1 MRVAVIGAGVVGVST
16 AYELAADGHQVTV
29 FERRSAAAEESSFAN
44 AGLLTPGTVTPWMAP
59 GMLGTV
65 VNGLFSRNAPVQLGW
80 SLTGSELAWLW
91 KWRRAS
97 QPAAYQMQHSRLQR
111 LAGYSL
117 QHRQLLTRSLQLDYD
132 RSEGTLLLL
141 RTDHV
146 LAQAQPGLQML
157 RDAGVAWQQI
167 DAHAARQ
174 QEPALNADTP
184 LAAAIYLPG
193 DALGNCRQFTMQ
205 LKAAAQQL
213 GVQFEFNRTVAHIEP
228 APAATISIANEASPR
243 RFDAVVVCAGLA
255 SSALLKPLG
264 VQIPLAAVYGYSLSA
279 NIREPLNA
287 PVSAVVDAQ
296 HQISIA
302 RMGQRVRVA
311 GGIDIGSRATTQDSH
326 NPAAIA
332 RLYKVLYDWFP
343 GAAQLASNVQIWKG
357 ARPMLPDGPP
367 LIGPSGLPGV
377 WLNVGH
383 GAYGWA
389 LASGSA
395 RATADLVA
403 GRAPEMDMEGLG
415 LERLRH

>member
-1 MRVAVIGAGVVGVST
+1 MKVAVIGAGVVGTST
-16 AYELAADGHQVTV
+16 AFELAADGHQVTV
-29 FERRSAAAEESSFAN
+29 FERRSAAAEEASFAN
-44 AGLLTPGTVTPWMAP
+44 AGLLAPGTITPWMAP
-59 GMLGTV
+59 RMLGAFAK
-65 VNGLFSRNAPVQLGW
+65 GLLSRNAPLQLSWG
-80 SLTGSELAWLW
+80 LTGSELAWLW

-97 QPAAYQMQHSRLQR
+97 QPTTYLAQHTLLQR
-111 LAGYSL
+111 LAGYSTERL
-117 QHRQLLTRSLQLDYD
+117 QTLTQQLHLDYD
-132 RSEGTLLLL
+132 RSEGSLLLL
-141 RTDHV
+141 RTDNA
-146 LAQAQPGLQML
+146 LAQAQPGLQLL

-167 DAHAARQ
+167 DAAAARKR
-174 QEPALNADTP
+174 EPALHTDTP

-193 DALGNCRQFTMQ
+193 DAVGNCRQFTMQ
-205 LKAAAQQL
+205 LKAAAQHL

-228 APAATISIANEASPR
+228 APAAAVSIANETMPR

-264 VQIPLAAVYGYSLSA
+264 VHIPLAAVYGYSLSA
-279 NIREPLNA
+279 HIREPLNA
-287 PVSAVVDAQ
+287 PVSAVVDEQ
-296 HQISIA
+296 YQISVA

-311 GGIDIGSRATTQDSH
+311 GGIDIGSRADAHS
-326 NPAAIA
+326 PASIA

-357 ARPMLPDGPP
+357 ARPMLPDGAP

-377 WLNVGH
+377 WLNLGH

-403 GRAPEMDMEGLG
+403 GRTPELDMEGLG

>member
-1 MRVAVIGAGVVGVST
+1 
-16 AYELAADGHQVTV
+16 
-29 FERRSAAAEESSFAN
+29 
-44 AGLLTPGTVTPWMAP
+44 
-59 GMLGTV
+59 
-65 VNGLFSRNAPVQLGW
+65 
-80 SLTGSELAWLW
+80 
-91 KWRRAS
+91 S
-97 QPAAYQMQHSRLQR
+97 QPAAYLLQHARLQR

-117 QHRQLLTRSLQLDYD
+117 QRLQALTDNLHLDYD
-132 RSEGTLLLL
+132 RSEGNLLLL
-141 RTDHV
+141 RTDNA
-146 LAQAQPGLQML
+146 LAQAQPGLQLL

-167 DAHAARQ
+167 DAAAARQ
-174 QEPALNADTP
+174 REPALNTDTP

-193 DALGNCRQFTMQ
+193 DAVGNCRQFAMQ
-205 LKAAAQQL
+205 LKAAARQL

-228 APAATISIANEASPR
+228 APSATVSIANEAAPR
-243 RFDAVVVCAGLA
+243 RFNAVVVCAGLA
-255 SSALLKPLG
+255 SAALLKPLG

-279 NIREPLNA
+279 HIREPLNA
-287 PVSAVVDAQ
+287 PVSAVVDEQ

-311 GGIDIGSRATTQDSH
+311 GGIDIGSRAVVH

-377 WLNVGH
+377 WLNLGH

-403 GRAPEMDMEGLG
+403 GRAPELDMEGLG
-415 LERLRH
+415 LERLRN

>member
-1 MRVAVIGAGVVGVST
+1 MKVAVIGAGVVGTST

-29 FERRSAAAEESSFAN
+29 FERRSAAAEEASFAN
-44 AGLLTPGTVTPWMAP
+44 AGLLAPGTVTPWMAP
-59 GMLGTV
+59 GMLGTLAK
-65 VNGLFSRNAPVQLGW
+65 GLFSRHAPIHLGW
-80 SLTGSELAWLW
+80 GLTRSELAWLW

-97 QPAAYQMQHSRLQR
+97 QPAAYLAQHTRLQR
-111 LAGYSL
+111 LAAYSTEHL
-117 QHRQLLTRSLQLDYD
+117 QTLTHSLHLDYD
-132 RSEGTLLLL
+132 RSEGSLLLL
-141 RTDHV
+141 RTDNAW
-146 LAQAQPGLQML
+146 AQAQPGLQLL

-167 DAHAARQ
+167 DAHAARLR
-174 QEPALNADTP
+174 EPALNTDTP

-193 DALGNCRQFTMQ
+193 DAVGNCRQFTMQ

-213 GVQFEFNRTVAHIEP
+213 GVKFKFNRSVVHIEP
-228 APAATISIANEASPR
+228 GPTATILIANETTPH
-243 RFDAVVVCAGLA
+243 RFDAAVVCAGLA
-255 SSALLKPLG
+255 SAALLKPLG
-264 VQIPLAAVYGYSLSA
+264 VQIPLAAVVGYSLSA
-279 NIREPLNA
+279 HIREPLNA
-287 PVSAVVDAQ
+287 PVSAVVDEQ

-311 GGIDIGSRATTQDSH
+311 GGIDIGSRIHAH
-326 NPAAIA
+326 HPAAIA

-377 WLNVGH
+377 WLNLGH

-403 GRAPEMDMEGLG
+403 GHAPGLDMEGLG
-415 LERLRH
+415 LERLRN